1 MIREFVLDDLEE
13 IMGIWLEQN
22 IEAHAFIAKDY
33 WYKNYALVADL
44 IPQAQIYVYVYAGK
58 ILGFIGLQTEYIAG
72 LFVRQ
77 KYQGIGKKLLTYAKQ
92 RNKRLYLDVYC
103 ANQQAVSF
111 YQKQGFVILDKQYI
125 ADVKQNQYHM
135 IWNESY

>member
-111 YQKQGFVILDKQYI
+111 YQKQGFVILDK
-125 ADVKQNQYHM
+125 
-135 IWNESY
+135 